1 MRAEE
6 LNRFFKWVVISVLV
20 FHPMVPTASHRFF
33 SRNHRA
39 VSPRASPSAA
49 FMRELYA
56 PGSLF
61 TSRQRSNSSPIDLS
75 TAKSKSMSLKLAL
88 MNPPPLLLCIF
99 LKDKIYWLFS
109 FLFFLSRNCSC
120 SNCADWTAKLKSR
133 VWRKSTRSFSPV
145 PICRPRSSRWLG
157 CKLAEMRP

>member
-109 FLFFLSRNCSC
+109 FLFFFSRELQLLKLRRLDCKVEIQGLTKIHPQFLSR
-120 SNCADWTAKLKSR
+120 TYLPAKIQSMA
-133 VWRKSTRSFSPV
+133 W
-145 PICRPRSSRWLG
+145 
-157 CKLAEMRP
+157 M